1 MQYIST
7 RGREEPKKFSEIVL
21 EGLAGDG
28 GLYVPQEYPKLTRED
43 LHAMRQMTYAD
54 VAFEVLKHFADD
66 IEPADLKRLID
77 ETYTAQTYCNVRA
90 GSDPKAI
97 VPVRKLKNGL
107 FLAEL
112 SNGPTLAFKDMAM
125 QFLGALFSYLLAREG
140 KVLNILGATSG
151 DTGSAAEY
159 AMRSRKGIRV
169 FMLSPYGR
177 MSEFQ
182 RAQMYSLSD
191 ANIFNLAVQGVFD
204 DCQDIVKEI
213 GRDAAFKARYSI
225 GTINSINWARVAAQ
239 VVYYVY
245 SYLKVTENEDEAV
258 DVAVPTG
265 NFGNVLAAWIAKQM
279 GVPFARLAVA
289 TNENDVLDEFFK
301 TGVYRIRDGAHTYL
315 TSSPS
320 MDISKASNFERYIYD
335 ILGRNSLRLCALK
348 DELDRTG
355 RFSVSGADFESVR
368 ESGFTSGKS
377 VHADRLSTIRAILK
391 TEGILIDPHTADAV
405 KVALDR
411 MRGGVKMLVMET
423 AQPAKFAATIRE
435 ATGKDPERPVGYVD
449 IEKRP
454 QHVTVVPAQAQ
465 VVRDFLVDKLSH

>member
-1 MQYIST
+1 MRYIST
-7 RGREEPKKFSEIVL
+7 RGQESPKVFSEIVL
-21 EGLAGDG
+21 EGLSRDG
-28 GLYVPQEYPKLTRED
+28 GLFVPQEYPKLSRKTLR
-43 LHAMRQMTYAD
+43 AMRSLSYAD
-54 VAFEVLKHFADD
+54 VAFEVLRHFADD
-66 IEPADLKRLID
+66 IAQDDLKRLID
-77 ETYTAQTYCNVRA
+77 ETYTPQTYCNVRV
-90 GSDPKAI
+90 GSDANAI

-125 QFLGALFSYLLAREG
+125 QFLGALFEYLLARQG
-140 KVLNILGATSG
+140 KTLNILGATSG

-159 AMRSRKGIRV
+159 AMRSHKGIRV

-177 MSEFQ
+177 MSDFQ

-213 GRDAAFKARYSI
+213 GKDTAFKARYHI
-225 GTINSINWARVAAQ
+225 GTVNSINWARVAAQ

-245 SYLKVTENEDEAV
+245 SYLKITETDDETV
-258 DVAVPTG
+258 DVTVPTG

-279 GVPFARLAVA
+279 GVPFGRLVVA

-320 MDISKASNFERYIYD
+320 MDISKASNFERYVFDVI
-335 ILGRNSLRLCALK
+335 GRNSLRLRALW
-348 DELDRTG
+348 DELARTG
-355 RFSVSGADFESVR
+355 RFSLAGADFESVR

-377 VHADRLSTIRAILK
+377 VHADRLSTIRSILK
-391 TEGILIDPHTADAV
+391 TEGFLIDPHTADAV
-405 KVALDR
+405 KVALEKVRNDA
-411 MRGGVKMLVMET
+411 KMLVMET
-423 AQPAKFAATIRE
+423 AQPAKFAATILE
-435 ATGKDPERPVGYVD
+435 AVGKVPDRPAGYVD

-454 QHVTVVPAQAQ
+454 QHVTVVPAKTQ
-465 VVRDFLVDKLSH
+465 VVRDFLVDKLTH